1 MTSLNLLIVLI
12 VSTVVG
18 ALMGLALGGLVDNLY
33 LALIAGILATTIAG
47 IVRDTLITHIG
58 PEPELEGMPQ
68 LKKSQLMIIYS
79 AVAIDRK
86 LPLQVTAYAVIA
98 SLAGSMSA
106 VQIAAQSELTS

>member
-1 MTSLNLLIVLI
+1 MTSLNLLIVLL
-12 VSTVVG
+12 VSTAVG
-18 ALMGLALGGLVDNLY
+18 ALTGLALGGLVDNLY

-47 IVRDTLITHIG
+47 IVRDTLITRIG

-86 LPLQVTAYAVIA
+86 LPLQVIAYAVIA
-98 SLAGSMSA
+98 SLAGSLA
-106 VQIAAQSELTS
+106 ALQIAIQS